1 MTTGSDLKDS
11 VMDGDPDQWA
21 KMMTLNLITPMRL
34 TRALAASLSQ
44 RKGTIINMSSVAGL
58 HASKGNP
65 AYAASKWGMS
75 GWSESSFEVRPALH
89 LLLIV
94 VCL

>member
-1 MTTGSDLKDS
+1 
-11 VMDGDPDQWA
+11 MDGDPDQWNS
-21 KMMTLNLITPMRL
+21 MITLNLVTPMRL
-34 TRALAASLSQ
+34 TRALAPSLSQ

-75 GWSESSFEVRPALH
+75 GWSESAFEVCPVMATLPH
-89 LLLIV
+89 V
-94 VCL
+94 VAGLGHPMMH